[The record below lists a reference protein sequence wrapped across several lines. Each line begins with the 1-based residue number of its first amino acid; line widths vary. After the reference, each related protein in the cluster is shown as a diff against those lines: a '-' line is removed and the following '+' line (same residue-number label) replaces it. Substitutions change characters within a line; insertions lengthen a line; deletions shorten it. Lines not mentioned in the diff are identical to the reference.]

1 MKKKKEM
8 IASFLWK
15 IHKSKHK
22 RFLKRKKNV
31 HLEGERNER
40 FPWMPKWAWM
50 FAWLDKQSN
59 RWNTGLI
66 WMGKQTLSL
75 SVCMATKPYVWVS
88 TWMCAMINFA
98 WISNYHNM
106 RFMEMIWAFPYSEP
120 FAKQISRHKS
130 CPAICMPF
138 EPNVNFLAITL
149 T

>member
-1 MKKKKEM
+1 M

-106 RFMEMIWAFPYSEP
+106 RFMEMIWVFPS
-120 FAKQISRHKS
+120 FWAIGQIDIMTYIMSRHLQAFWTKHR
-130 CPAICMPF
+130 IF
-138 EPNVNFLAITL
+138 AITL